1 MVKHTQ
7 TTCREIAN
15 KLFDCV
21 WPFCGVGKPEFSN
34 KVLDNDFEKFI
45 NIIGKRKSRNK
56 YFSQGKRYCFVEVQ
70 KLLYFKVNIV
80 QNNVYFKFNHLLSFF
95 IFFSNHSTIYIIFF
109 SHFMPLAVEFFSS
122 IDYHTKNEL
131 FHEDSFSKF
140 SKFKELARN
149 YRLFILINTW
159 QKSSMDN
166 FFLSEMLWKGIILLT
181 KIFFSSFHMN
191 CYLVTKNIFP
201 KFQSIEL

>member
-21 WPFCGVGKPEFSN
+21 WPFCGKPEFSN

-45 NIIGKRKSRNK
+45 NIIGERKSRNK

-80 QNNVYFKFNHLLSFF
+80 QNNVYFKFNHLNL
-95 IFFSNHSTIYIIFF
+95 YI
-109 SHFMPLAVEFFSS
+109 
-122 IDYHTKNEL
+122 N
-131 FHEDSFSKF
+131 KF
-140 SKFKELARN
+140 SKFNNLVNLRN
-149 YRLFILINTW
+149 
-159 QKSSMDN
+159 
-166 FFLSEMLWKGIILLT
+166 
-181 KIFFSSFHMN
+181 
-191 CYLVTKNIFP
+191 
-201 KFQSIEL
+201 